1 MLKLIQG
8 SSPTAVPFPEQLSTF
23 IRHSPMISAWQFR
36 FFLFAAA
43 VATCFAVED
52 VQARSDTI
60 GASVAVNHIGQ
71 KKTVC
76 GKVASAFFSF
86 KSRGQPTF
94 LNLDK
99 PYPEHV
105 FTAVIWGSD
114 RGQFNEAPEKAFRE
128 KRICVAGLITTYRGK
143 PQIRVNSPSQIE
155 LQPAK

>member
-1 MLKLIQG
+1 
-8 SSPTAVPFPEQLSTF
+8 
-23 IRHSPMISAWQFR
+23 MISTWHFR
-36 FFLFAAA
+36 FFLLAAA
-43 VATCFAVED
+43 IVTCLAAQD

-60 GASVAVNHIGQ
+60 GASEAVNHIGQ

-105 FTAVIWGSD
+105 FTGVIWGSD
-114 RGQFNEAPEKAFRE
+114 RGQFNEEPEKAFWE
-128 KRICVAGLITTYRGK
+128 KRICVTGLITSYRGK
-143 PQIRVNSPSQIE
+143 PQITVNSPSQIQ
-155 LQPAK
+155 LQPAE

>member
-1 MLKLIQG
+1 MQG
-8 SSPTAVPFPEQLSTF
+8 SSPTAIPLPEQLPTF
-23 IRHSPMISAWQFR
+23 IRRSPMISTGRFR
-36 FFLFAAA
+36 FFLLTATI
-43 VATCFAVED
+43 ATCFAVQD

-60 GASVAVNHIGQ
+60 GASEAARHIGQ

-86 KSRGQPTF
+86 RSRGQPTF

-114 RGQFNEAPEKAFRE
+114 RGQFNEEPEKAFWE
-128 KRICVAGLITTYRGK
+128 KRICVTGLITSYRGK
-143 PQIRVNSPSQIE
+143 PQITVNSPSQIQ
-155 LQPAK
+155 LQPTT

>member
-1 MLKLIQG
+1 
-8 SSPTAVPFPEQLSTF
+8 
-23 IRHSPMISAWQFR
+23 MISTWRFR
-36 FFLFAAA
+36 FFLLAATI
-43 VATCFAVED
+43 ATGFAVQD

-60 GASVAVNHIGQ
+60 GASEAVHHIGQ

-86 KSRGQPTF
+86 RSRGQPTF

-114 RGQFNEAPEKAFRE
+114 RGQFNEAPERALRE
-128 KRICVAGLITTYRGK
+128 KRICVTGLITSYRGK
-143 PQIRVNSPSQIE
+143 PQIKVNSPSQIQ
-155 LQPAK
+155 LQPNE